1 MVLFEF
7 DKIIKDK
14 YNSYVKKNNNNDN
27 NDVKIL
33 SFDEFK
39 SKGLEQFSKLFV
51 FYFSGINQN
60 YTGNILNSD
69 KTQIL
74 VSCID
79 NKFHIK
85 NITSILIF
93 HKTIA
98 QDFVKYYILLLGTHE
113 RFRKY
118 GYGKIILDEFIE
130 FVKKS
135 NKSNK
140 KIKILLKS
148 LAASMVFYLSN
159 GFIKSELKSNRLFY
173 KYETIEELKLSQEKI
188 LEFNI
193 EY

>member
-14 YNSYVKKNNNNDN
+14 YDRYNEKNNNTNP
-27 NDVKIL
+27 I

-39 SKGLEQFSKLFV
+39 LKGLQKFSELFP

-60 YTGNILNSD
+60 YIQQILTSD
-69 KTQIL
+69 KTHII
-74 VSCID
+74 VSCIGD
-79 NKFHIK
+79 KFDIK
-85 NITSILIF
+85 NITSILVY
-93 HKTIA
+93 HKTTSSNI
-98 QDFVKYYILLLGTHE
+98 VKYYTLLLGTHE

-118 GYGKIILDEFIE
+118 GYGKVILDEFIE

-148 LAASMVFYLSN
+148 LKSSLNFYLGN
-159 GFIKSELKSNRLFY
+159 GFVESELKSNRLFY
-173 KYETIEELKLSQEKI
+173 KYETVQELKLNKEKI
-188 LEFNI
+188 LELNI
-193 EY
+193 